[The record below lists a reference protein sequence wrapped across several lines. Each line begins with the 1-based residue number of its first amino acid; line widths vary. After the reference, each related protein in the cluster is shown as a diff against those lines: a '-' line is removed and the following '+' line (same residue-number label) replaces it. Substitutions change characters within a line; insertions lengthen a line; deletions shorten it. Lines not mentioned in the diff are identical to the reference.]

1 MDFILQNKYIV
12 IPIIAIVIF
21 VVVWYLFFRQ
31 KDTKQLTNNNEEIND
46 KQDDIQREII
56 LVLSIKAENNINKLI
71 IYSDGTYDSLL
82 NDNNNKNGLLNQ
94 QQFESLK
101 YLIDNR
107 DKFKES
113 YCESTDDINYYI
125 NIFDKEIN
133 LGNFDES
140 CMDTELHQHI
150 NTIVEVL

>member
-12 IPIIAIVIF
+12 IPVIAIVIF
-21 VVVWYLFFRQ
+21 VVVWYFFFRQ
-31 KDTKQLTNNNEEIND
+31 KDTKQLTNNIEEIND
-46 KQDDIQREII
+46 QTDDTQKDVI
-56 LVLSIKAENNINKLI
+56 LILSIKAENNTNKLI

-82 NDNNNKNGLLNQ
+82 NEDSNKTGLLTQ

-113 YCESTDDINYYI
+113 YCESTDDINYHI